1 MCGILLLHGPRARE
15 RLAPCL
21 AHLVHRGPDGTA
33 KWYEGETAIGFQRLA
48 ITDKG
53 PLGQQPF
60 FHHDLVG
67 AFNGEIYN
75 HLELARRHAISID
88 GDCDIRVLLPLF
100 SLLGPSCIHQLDGF
114 YSGVILDRARHELLC
129 LRDPMGKKPL
139 LLGRSGSEL
148 FVTSELKALDDITT
162 FQVLPKGLS
171 RIDLETGKVV
181 LQEAHQGFTVT
192 APLAQ
197 LVRAA
202 VVKRLPNP
210 TEPVGLFLSGGLD
223 SSIVTALVSEHRRD
237 AIHYTLTGP
246 DSPDAPFIDRM
257 VDVFDLGTVRSVPLP
272 SEDELPGLISAVVRA
287 TESTNPSI
295 ISNGLC
301 TYLLARAAHRDGVKV
316 VLTGEGADELFC
328 GYHRHSLEDPWR
340 QTRARLI
347 EDMHSTEL
355 RRLDS
360 CCMAHAVEARC
371 PFLDHAVRR
380 HSDGLGYSDH
390 FTTSNGEI
398 QNKMALRRA
407 FHELLPP
414 EVRDRRKQSFD
425 VGSGVRG
432 KVVSYLRSGGR
443 TERAALRDTWC
454 RHFDMNA
461 EHPWFHAYPVFDQ
474 AIDRRGVTHR

>member
-33 KWYEGETAIGFQRLA
+33 SWYEGETAIGFQRLA

-114 YSGVILDRARHELLC
+114 YSGVILDRTRHELLC

-148 FVTSELKALDDITT
+148 FVTSELKALDAVAT

-171 RIDLETGKVV
+171 RIDMETGKVV
-181 LQEAHQGFTVT
+181 LLEAHQGLSVT

-257 VDVFDLGTVRSVPLP
+257 VDVFELSTVRSVPLP
-272 SEDELPGLISAVVRA
+272 SEDELPGLIEAVVRA

-328 GYHRHSLEDPWR
+328 GYHRYSPADPWR
-340 QTRARLI
+340 PTRARLI
-347 EDMHSTEL
+347 EDMHATEL

-360 CCMAHAVEARC
+360 CSMAHAVEARC
-371 PFLDHAVRR
+371 PFLDRAVRL
-380 HSDGLGYSDH
+380 HSDGLGYDDH
-390 FTTSNGEI
+390 FSMSAGQI

-407 FHELLPP
+407 FHDLLPP
-414 EVRDRRKQSFD
+414 EVGDRRKVSFD

-432 KVVSYLRSGGR
+432 KVVSFLQRGGR
-443 TERAALRDTWC
+443 SERAVLEDTWR
-454 RHFDMNA
+454 RHFDMDA
-461 EHPWFHAYPVFDQ
+461 QHPWFHAYPVFDH
-474 AIDRRGVTHR
+474 AIDRRGATHR